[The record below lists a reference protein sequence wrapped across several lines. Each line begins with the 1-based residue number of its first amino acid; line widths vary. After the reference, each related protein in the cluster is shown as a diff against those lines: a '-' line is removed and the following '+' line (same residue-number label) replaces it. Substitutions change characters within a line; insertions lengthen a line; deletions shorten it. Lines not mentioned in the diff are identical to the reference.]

1 MELRKAPLKIQER
14 IRAKPR
20 EQKPGS
26 DVCVITSLSQ
36 SCPELRCSTTQTHT
50 HRPAATGLQLRISRD
65 VLSASCVLRAATMAA
80 TIDEDVVE
88 RQLASLLRQAQL
100 NHTTIQAMW
109 RTNEELSAQ
118 REWLLHKVRRN

>member
-1 MELRKAPLKIQER
+1 M
-14 IRAKPR
+14 
-20 EQKPGS
+20 
-26 DVCVITSLSQ
+26 
-36 SCPELRCSTTQTHT
+36 
-50 HRPAATGLQLRISRD
+50 
-65 VLSASCVLRAATMAA
+65 LRAATMAA